1 MSNSLLSLSG
11 AQLRALQAKGDS
23 HAQAELNRRQLKRAK
38 SGHVTVAAL
47 RSWGRTSEADTLIA
61 QAKASKAAKA
71 APAKPAAKV
80 ASPVPF
86 TRTNEAVTA
95 PKSASA
101 YLHNRL
107 VAVENAVLELGA
119 LARSQNELLSLLA
132 AKLLASA

>member
-1 MSNSLLSLSG
+1 MSNNLLSFSG
-11 AQLRALQAKGDS
+11 AQLRALQAKGDT
-23 HAQAELNRRQLKRAK
+23 HAQAELNRRQLKRAQ

-47 RSWGRTSEADTLIA
+47 RSWGRTSEADSLIA
-61 QAKASKAAKA
+61 QAKASKAAKP
-71 APAKPAAKV
+71 APTKPTAKATPA
-80 ASPVPF
+80 VPF
-86 TRTNEAVTA
+86 TLTGEAVAA

-132 AKLLASA
+132 AKLLT